1 MSEVTSQPTP
11 ETPQSAPGL
20 SIQDLLLVVQ
30 TLQIVSQRGAVRA
43 EEMETVGGLYG
54 RLVAFLEASG
64 ALKKKSSTDENPA
77 TPDDSEQAGTQG
89 E

>member
-30 TLQIVSQRGAVRA
+30 TLQIVSQRGAVKA
-43 EEMETVGGLYG
+43 EEMETVGGLYS

-64 ALKKKSSTDENPA
+64 ALKRKTSADVNPESSESSD
-77 TPDDSEQAGTQG
+77 AGTQG